1 MKYIKETLNLIYK
14 KCLKLPCLTL
24 LSVTFLIVGC
34 ASSEEA
40 PNERLLE
47 KELYDQ
53 AQTRLSSEN
62 FATAIISLETLE
74 SRFPF
79 GRYAEQSQAELIYAY
94 YRNYQYE
101 AAKSAADRF
110 INLHPRHPHTDYAY
124 YLRGLAS
131 FTEDSGLL
139 SRYINTDLS
148 KRDVT
153 QAQISFDDLSDFVSR
168 FPKSEYANH
177 AKQRMVYLRNLLAQH
192 EINVAE
198 YYLER
203 KAYIGAIGRAKYI
216 IEHLPKTPQTPQ
228 ALNILIMAYKELG
241 HEELANKN
249 KEILAFN
256 YPNYLMV
263 ENASGVSQRSLL
275 NKLTFGLFGDQSI
288 LRPSL

>member
-14 KCLKLPCLTL
+14 KCLKLPCLIL
-24 LSVTFLIVGC
+24 LSVTFFIVSC
-34 ASSEEA
+34 SSSEEA

-53 AQTRLSSEN
+53 AQTRLSNES
-62 FATAIISLETLE
+62 FATAILSLETLE

-101 AAKSAADRF
+101 AAKSAAERF

-192 EINVAE
+192 EINVA
-198 YYLER
+198 
-203 KAYIGAIGRAKYI
+203 A
-216 IEHLPKTPQTPQ
+216 
-228 ALNILIMAYKELG
+228 
-241 HEELANKN
+241 
-249 KEILAFN
+249 
-256 YPNYLMV
+256 
-263 ENASGVSQRSLL
+263 
-275 NKLTFGLFGDQSI
+275 
-288 LRPSL
+288 